1 MEYLK
6 LAEIYEKLESKSG
19 KLEKTHI
26 VSKILVEASKE
37 LLSKIVLLINGG
49 VFPSWSEEELGV
61 ANQLMIKAISKSYG
75 ISEDDVV
82 KNFKKT
88 GDLGIT
94 VEELSS
100 KRKQITLGRKNLTID
115 KVFENIRLISKQIG
129 SRSQERKLNLVTEL
143 LIQAKPKEAKY
154 IVRTILGELRV
165 GVAEG
170 IVRDAIAESF
180 NISPEDVENAWFL
193 NPDYGEIAQIAKER
207 GVEGLKKVKIELGK
221 PVMVLLAEKA
231 PSLEDAIKSFDK
243 VALEYKYDGARFLV
257 HKRDEK
263 IWIFTRRLENVTKA
277 FPEVAELCRNN
288 LKAKECIVDG
298 ECVAINPKNKRPV
311 PFQMLSQ
318 RIKRKYDIEK
328 VIKEIPVELNLF
340 DIIYLEGKALF
351 DHTLEKRR
359 DILKSIVK
367 TIPGKIQLA
376 EQLITDNI
384 KEADA
389 FYKEALKAGHE
400 GLIVKNLE
408 AKYQPGR
415 RVAGGWLKV
424 KPVMESLDLVITGA
438 TWGTGKRV
446 GFLGSYILSCKDPD
460 TGKFLECGM
469 LGTGVKEK
477 KASKEDVTLQDL
489 TKLLK
494 PYIEFEKGNEV
505 KIKPK
510 VVIEVAYEE
519 IQKSPTYSSGFAL
532 RFPRFIRIRIDKGAD
547 EADTTQRIDT
557 LFKMQKGKKSL
568 KN

>member
-1 MEYLK
+1 MEYLT

-19 KLEKTHI
+19 RLDKTHI
-26 VSKILVEASKE
+26 VSRILVEASKE
-37 LLSKIVLLINGG
+37 LLSKIVLLINGR

-75 ISEDDVV
+75 ISESDVV

-88 GDLGIT
+88 GDLGIS
-94 VEELSS
+94 VEELST

-115 KVFENIRLISKQIG
+115 KVFENIQLISKQVG
-129 SRSQERKLNLVTEL
+129 SKSQERKLNLITEL
-143 LIQAKPKEAKY
+143 LIQAKSKEAKY
-154 IVRTILGELRV
+154 IVRTILGELRI

-207 GVEGLKKVKIELGK
+207 GAEGLKKVKIVLGK
-221 PVMVLLAEKA
+221 PIMVLLAEKA

-257 HKRDEK
+257 HKKDEK

-277 FPEVAELCRNN
+277 FPEVAELCKNN
-288 LKAKECIVDG
+288 LKARECIVDG
-298 ECVAINPKNKRPV
+298 ECVAINPKNKKPV

-318 RIKRKYDIEK
+318 RIKRKYDIERI
-328 VIKEIPVELNLF
+328 IKEIPVELNLF

-351 DHTLEKRR
+351 DQTLEKRR
-359 DILKSIVK
+359 EILKSIVK
-367 TIPGKIQLA
+367 TVPEKIQLA
-376 EQLITDNI
+376 KQLITNNM
-384 KEADA
+384 KEADT

-408 AKYQPGR
+408 AKYQSGR
-415 RVAGGWLKV
+415 RVSGGWLKV

-446 GFLGSYILSCKDPD
+446 GWLGSYILSCRDPD

-477 KASKEDVTLQDL
+477 KTNAEDVTLQDM

-510 VVIEVAYEE
+510 VVIEVACEE
-519 IQKSPTYSSGFAL
+519 IQKSPTYSSGYAL

-547 EADTTQRIDT
+547 EADTTQRIST
-557 LFKMQKGKKSL
+557 LFEMQKGKKPL